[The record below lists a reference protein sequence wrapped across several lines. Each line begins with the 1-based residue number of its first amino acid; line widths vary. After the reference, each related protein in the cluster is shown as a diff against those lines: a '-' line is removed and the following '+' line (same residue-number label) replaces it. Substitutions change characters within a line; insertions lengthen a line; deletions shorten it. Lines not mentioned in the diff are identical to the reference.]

1 MNRIVV
7 IGNGFDKAHGL
18 ATGYKDFIDA
28 YWNEF
33 AGHIFGGYSRWQ
45 TATYGELGRLTQY
58 KDDFVKFEIVGTKYG
73 RLEPPLIQLGK
84 YQHRIKEFWNYN
96 DVQIFVSQVNIDTNK
111 PYVRLTFKNDF
122 FKHISNRCYLINW
135 VDIENEYY
143 GKLRALLTESDV
155 ELRNQYIQK
164 LNQDFEAVK
173 KLLAKYLM
181 KTTENTNPS
190 PKHSIEKAF
199 NCPIELEEIAHS
211 KRGLF
216 FKSIVH
222 AMTITGDDMDMINDI
237 DNTKYDDYLFLSK
250 EESIQYYIK
259 KKLETEKFKE
269 NYCQPSE
276 TLLLNFNYTNIAEH
290 LYGENCKDVI
300 HIHGELGNPHNPIIF
315 GYGDELD
322 EEYKRIE
329 RLQDNDFLENIKSI
343 RYHETG
349 NYQKLLSF
357 LEADLYQ
364 VVIMGHSCGNSDRTL
379 LNTLL
384 EHPNCASVKVY
395 YRQIDE
401 NTDNYSQIVR
411 NLSRNFNDK
420 AAMRDKVVNKG
431 LCSPLVPMN
440 QQPA

>member
-28 YWNEF
+28 YWREF
-33 AGHIFGGYSRWQ
+33 AEHIFGGYSRWQ
-45 TATYGELGRLTQY
+45 TATYGGLGALSHY
-58 KDDFVKFEIVGTKYG
+58 KDECAEFKIVTEELLQVISKTSVNRPDELWTK
-73 RLEPPLIQLGK
+73 EA
-84 YQHRIKEFWNYN
+84 WNYN
-96 DVQIFVSQVNIDTNK
+96 DMRRFISWLNGESIVRKVVS
-111 PYVRLTFKNDF
+111 LTFTNEF
-122 FKHISNRCYLINW
+122 FGHISNCYYLTNW
-135 VDIENEYY
+135 LDIENEYY
-143 GKLRALLTESDV
+143 RALQEFLVVNDTE
-155 ELRNQYIQK
+155 IQHKKVLK
-164 LNQDFEAVK
+164 LNQEFEAVK
-173 KLLAKYLM
+173 KLLEKYLT
-181 KTTENTNPS
+181 KIVEDAKPS
-190 PKHSIEKAF
+190 SISSIQNAF
-199 NCPIELEEIAHS
+199 ASVIEPQDIAHRVRAS
-211 KRGLF
+211 FIEYVGK
-216 FKSIVH
+216 KSGILGKYVEQEIR
-222 AMTITGDDMDMINDI
+222 TISDLE
-237 DNTKYDDYLFLSK
+237 KLSWLNK
-250 EESIQYYIK
+250 ARSELD
-259 KKLETEKFKE
+259 KKLQDDVFKTQ
-269 NYCQPSE
+269 YCQPE
-276 TLLLNFNYTNIAEH
+276 NTLLLNFNYTNIAEH

-300 HIHGELGNPHNPIIF
+300 HIHGELGNAHNPIIF

-322 EEYKRIE
+322 DDYKQIE
-329 RLQDNDFLENIKSI
+329 KLQDNDFLENIKSI

-349 NYQKLLSF
+349 NYRNLLNF

-364 VVIMGHSCGNSDRTL
+364 VVVMGHSCGNSDRTL

-440 QQPA
+440 QQHA